1 LNFAPGQIATAE
13 KRGRLEAWCAAHPR
27 IVVAGVMLLSSL
39 LVYVPYLSDLDKI
52 ARYWDGPPYM
62 YVAKTLYR
70 VPADHPFVPYDLPP
84 WYFANHLPGYPLLI
98 RLFTILTLGAYP
110 AAMILATLAT
120 AVGSA
125 LLFYE
130 LLKSQQLVTSPLW
143 TAVLFSFLPPRWMLY
158 HAVGASEPLFYCL
171 VFAAFLFLAKGRTA
185 AVIACIALAAITRIT
200 GVLLVP
206 IFGLIYLLRGEW
218 RRAFAVPL
226 ALLGLLAVF
235 GWYYIVYGD
244 FLAYFSWTMD
254 NAQLIAPWPFTAFVR
269 KAAEGM
275 HSADLYAW
283 LYLLFGIGTLVLWR
297 RRDLFVY
304 CAVFWVFF
312 TFTTYKDLPRYMLAF
327 SPFALLVGFDPVLA
341 RREVRWVLPL
351 LVFLDGVYA
360 WRMIPKNMIG
370 RAVWDQLLIVLRS

>member
-1 LNFAPGQIATAE
+1 MR
-13 KRGRLEAWCAAHPR
+13 RGWAALEARLAAHPR

-39 LVYVPYLSDLDKI
+39 LVYVPYLTQLDKI

-98 RLFTILTLGAYP
+98 RLFTVLTLGAYP

-130 LLKSQQLVTSPLW
+130 LLKREQLVASPLW
-143 TAVLFSFLPPRWMLY
+143 TAVLFCFLPPRWMLY

-171 VFAAFLFLAKGRTA
+171 VFAAFLFLAKERTG
-185 AVIACIALAAITRIT
+185 AVVGCLALAAITRIT

-206 IFGLIYLLRGEW
+206 IFGLIYLLRGQW

-226 ALLGLLAVF
+226 ALLGLVAVF
-235 GWYYIVYGD
+235 GWYRVVYGN
-244 FLAYFSWTMD
+244 FLAYFSWTVD
-254 NAQLIAPWPFTAFVR
+254 NAQLLAPWPFSAFVR
-269 KAAEGM
+269 KAGEEGM
-275 HSADLYAW
+275 HSAELYAW
-283 LYLLFGIGTLVLWR
+283 LYLLFGIGTLALWR
-297 RRDLFVY
+297 RRELFVY
-304 CAVFWVFF
+304 CAVYWVFF

-327 SPFALLVGFDPVLA
+327 SPFALLVGFDAVLT
-341 RREVRWVLPL
+341 RRECRLVLPL
-351 LVFLDGVYA
+351 LIFLDYVYA
-360 WRMIPKNMIG
+360 WRLIPKNMVS
-370 RAVWDQLLIVLRS
+370 RAVWDQLLVALGS

>member
-1 LNFAPGQIATAE
+1 
-13 KRGRLEAWCAAHPR
+13 
-27 IVVAGVMLLSSL
+27 MLLSSL
-39 LVYVPYLSDLDKI
+39 LVYAPYVSDLDKI
-52 ARYWDGPPYM
+52 GRYWDGPPYM

-98 RLFTILTLGAYP
+98 RLFTVVTLGAYP

-130 LLKSQQLVTSPLW
+130 LLEREQLVASPLW
-143 TAVLFSFLPPRWMLY
+143 TAVLFSFMPPRWMLY

-185 AVIACIALAAITRIT
+185 AVIACIALAAVTRIT

-206 IFGLIYLLRGEW
+206 IFGLIYLLRGQW

-226 ALLGLLAVF
+226 ALLALLAVF
-235 GWYYIVYGD
+235 GWYYVVYGD

-254 NAQLIAPWPFTAFVR
+254 NAQLLAPWPFTAYVR
-269 KAAEGM
+269 KATEGM
-275 HSADLYAW
+275 HGADLYAW
-283 LYLLFGIGTLVLWR
+283 LYLLFGIGTLALWR
-297 RRDLFVY
+297 RRELFIY

-327 SPFALLVGFDPVLA
+327 SPFALLVGFDAVLS
-341 RREVRWVLPL
+341 RRECRLVLPL
-351 LVFLDGVYA
+351 LIYLDGVYA
-360 WRMIPKNMIG
+360 WRMIPKNLVG
-370 RAVWDQLLIVLRS
+370 RAVWEQLLIVLRS

>member
-1 LNFAPGQIATAE
+1 V
-13 KRGRLEAWCAAHPR
+13 KRGPAAPESRLSAYPR
-27 IVVAGVMLLSSL
+27 SVVAGVMLLSSL
-39 LVYVPYLSDLDKI
+39 LVYVPYLTQLDKI

-70 VPADHPFVPYDLPP
+70 VPADHPFVPYDLPA

-110 AAMILATLAT
+110 AAMILATLVT

-130 LLKSQQLVTSPLW
+130 LLENQKLVVSPLW
-143 TAVLFSFLPPRWMLY
+143 TAVLFCFLPPRWMLY

-171 VFAAFLFLAKGRTA
+171 VFAAFLFLAKERTA
-185 AVIACIALAAITRIT
+185 AVVTCIALAAVTRIT

-206 IFGLIYLLRGEW
+206 IFGLIYLLRGQW
-218 RRAFAVPL
+218 RRALAVPF

-235 GWYYIVYGD
+235 GWYKVVYGD

-254 NAQLIAPWPFTAFVR
+254 NAQLLAPWPFTAYLR
-269 KAAEGM
+269 KAGEGM
-275 HSADLYAW
+275 HAADLYAW
-283 LYLLFGIGTLVLWR
+283 LYLLFGIGTLALWPKR
-297 RRDLFVY
+297 ELFVY

-327 SPFALLVGFDPVLA
+327 SPFALLVGFDAVLT
-341 RREVRWVLPL
+341 RRECRLVLPL

-360 WRMIPKNMIG
+360 WSMIPKNMVS
-370 RAVWDQLLIVLRS
+370 RAVWEQLLLALKS